1 MKVYITNQTKKEI
14 EDKITALE
22 TAKTSNER
30 DEGFR
35 LGRLGRLK
43 ELNKLLNTAVILPFQ
58 PSGDFI
64 IYHH

>member
-35 LGRLGRLK
+35 LGRLK